1 MLRVLPIV
9 PFLAAAA
16 VLLSHACADEPLLSN
31 GNFAEGM
38 SGWRL
43 NLLES
48 ASATATVEAGEAGK
62 KAVHV
67 KVSQSSPK
75 RWLVQLVHLGV
86 KFDADTTYHLKF
98 RARCTPAAS
107 LSVMTGAVHEGKF
120 TELSRNDGL
129 AVTETWA
136 DYTCD
141 VKPKAADD
149 DGHLIFSGLAEQAGD
164 YWFSDVALSAGE

>member
-1 MLRVLPIV
+1 MLTLRSTLP
-9 PFLAAAA
+9 
-16 VLLSHACADEPLLSN
+16 LLFSVALLLTPARAGEPLITN
-31 GNFAEGM
+31 GNFADGM
-38 SGWRL
+38 TGWRL

-48 ASATATVEAGEAGK
+48 ASATATVEAGEEGK

-67 KVSQSSPK
+67 KVPQTSPK

-86 KFDADTTYHLKF
+86 KLEADKTYHLKF

-120 TELSRNDGL
+120 AELSRNDGM
-129 AVTETWA
+129 AITEKWA

-141 VKPKAADD
+141 VKPKSAEA
-149 DGHLIFSGLAEQAGD
+149 DGHLIFSGLAAQAGD
-164 YWFSDVALSAGE
+164 YWFTDVTLTAGE